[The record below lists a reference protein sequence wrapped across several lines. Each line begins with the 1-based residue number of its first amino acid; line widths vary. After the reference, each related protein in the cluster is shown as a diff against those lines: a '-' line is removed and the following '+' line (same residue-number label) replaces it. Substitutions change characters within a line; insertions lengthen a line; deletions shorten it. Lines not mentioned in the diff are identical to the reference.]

1 MVRRLQWFS
10 RTLSFSL
17 LTLIAA
23 SSAASAQSGE
33 TGASFD
39 LFGAY
44 VRPTDSDAD
53 FDTEA
58 YGARGGYRFTNVW
71 ALEGS
76 LSRLSD
82 ADIWFG
88 DASAKAYFIHS
99 QPFEIY
105 AVTGAGLVRFSDTD
119 DETTVHFGIGAE
131 IGIGQRGYLRPE
143 VRGRWLADEL
153 RADDGIVDYS
163 LGFGWRF

>member
-1 MVRRLQWFS
+1 MVRRLRLFS
-10 RTLSFSL
+10 HIFT
-17 LTLIAA
+17 LTLIGAA
-23 SSAASAQSGE
+23 STASAQSGE

-44 VRPTDSDAD
+44 VRSTADTD
-53 FDTEA
+53 FHTEA

-82 ADIWFG
+82 VDIWFG
-88 DASAKAYFIHS
+88 DASAKAYLVHS

-105 AVTGAGLVRFSDTD
+105 ALAGPGLIRLSGE
-119 DETTVHFGIGAE
+119 DERATVHFGIGAE
-131 IGIGQRGYLRPE
+131 IGIGARGYLRPE

-153 RADDGIVDYS
+153 RSDDGIVDYS